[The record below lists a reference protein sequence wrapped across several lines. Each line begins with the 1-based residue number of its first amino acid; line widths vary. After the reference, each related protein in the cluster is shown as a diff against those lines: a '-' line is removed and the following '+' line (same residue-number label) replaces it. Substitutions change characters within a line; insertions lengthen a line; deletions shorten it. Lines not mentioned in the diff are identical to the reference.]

1 MLYESNSHNE
11 NQDED
16 NEDAYLISVGLAF
29 SLGYEF
35 FKKKYQSLSHDQ
47 VAELRHILSQYD
59 GQ

>member
-16 NEDAYLISVGLAF
+16 SEDAYLISLGLAF

-35 FKKKYQSLSHDQ
+35 FKKKYESLSHDQ
-47 VAELRHILSQYD
+47 VAELCDLLGDYNNT
-59 GQ
+59 